1 MLIQTLID
9 VAKLRSGKNFGAMAE
24 DLGVAQTRISEWK
37 KGVTWPGTSEVAYFA
52 LEAGLPVL
60 ETIAEIEREKKP
72 TLSTVWER
80 VGVLGGNG
88 GIRTLDEALHPILP

>member
-1 MLIQTLID
+1 MLTSTLID
-9 VAKLRSGKNFGAMAE
+9 GAKRISGKSFGAMADE
-24 DLGVAQTRISEWK
+24 LAVPQSRISEWK
-37 KGVTWPGTSEVAYFA
+37 KGKCRPSATELAYFA
-52 LEAGLPVL
+52 LEAKLNVL

-80 VGVLGGNG
+80 VGVIGGNG